1 MLAEATLIGI
11 DVGTTATK
19 AVLIDEAGR
28 RLGAFSRPH
37 PMARPAEGYAEQDP
51 AHWLESVIA
60 ALASFAAAH
69 DLTGLKG
76 IGLCSQVNTHVFVDA
91 TGAPLMPAI
100 TWQDTRAA
108 PDAASLDARVTPAQK
123 LAWFGGPMPI
133 DASHALSRMAHV
145 QRVRPETYERTRYAL
160 LPKDYIALHLTG
172 VIASDPISA
181 VGLVDRAGY
190 VVPLLEMIGG
200 AADRLPPL
208 NPITQVIGTVRPGL
222 PCAGVPVVSGTMDA
236 WAGMFGVGV
245 ASDGDAMYQSGTS
258 EIPGIVSTSVTPTPG
273 VILFPPYE
281 GIVMHAAP
289 TQSGGAT
296 LGWLGAMLRLTPD
309 EMSAMAQNVD
319 ASPVVPLFLPHLQ
332 GERAPIWDS
341 ETRGVFAR
349 LESRAGAPE
358 MVRAVME
365 GVALSVRW
373 AFDAL
378 QQSAGIV
385 PAVIN
390 IGGGGARSEAWCQI
404 RADALGLPLKRAAAP
419 EIAAHGAAMLAGVG
433 TGVMPSIP
441 EAARKLVQFDR
452 TFEPNLAL
460 GGYYADKY
468 DRYRKL
474 YEAMKPINNAY
485 S

>member
-1 MLAEATLIGI
+1 VAQATLIGI

-19 AVLIDEAGR
+19 AVLIDETGR
-28 RLGAFSRPH
+28 RIAAEVRPH
-37 PMARPAEGYAEQDP
+37 PMARPAEGHAEQDP
-51 AHWLESVIA
+51 RDWTDSVLA
-60 ALASFAAAH
+60 ALTSFAAAH

-91 TGAPLMPAI
+91 DGKPLMPAI
-100 TWQDTRAA
+100 TWQDTRSAT
-108 PDAASLDARVTPAQK
+108 DAAALDARVTAAQK

-145 QRVRPETYERTRYAL
+145 QRVHPDVYERTRHVL
-160 LPKDYIALHLTG
+160 LPKDYVALHLTG

-181 VGLVDRAGY
+181 VGLVDWAGY
-190 VVPLLEMIGG
+190 VAPLLHLISG

-208 NPITQVIGTVRPGL
+208 QGITQVVGAVRSGL

-245 ASDGDAMYQSGTS
+245 ADDGEAMYQCGTS
-258 EIPGIVSTSVTPTPG
+258 EIPGIVSSSVTPTPG

-296 LGWLGAMLRLTPD
+296 LAWLGAMLRLSPD
-309 EMSAMAQNVD
+309 EMSAMAGTVEP
-319 ASPVVPLFLPHLQ
+319 SPVVPLFLPHLQ

-341 ETRGVFAR
+341 QTRGVFAR

-373 AFDAL
+373 AFEAL
-378 QQSAGIV
+378 EQSAGVAPDIV
-385 PAVIN
+385 N
-390 IGGGGARSEAWCQI
+390 IGGGGASSDVWCQI
-404 RADALGLPLKRAAAP
+404 RADALGKPLKRAASP
-419 EIAAHGAAMLAGVG
+419 EIAALGAAMLAGVG
-433 TGVMPSIP
+433 AGVMPSI
-441 EAARKLVQFDR
+441 AAAAKTLVQFDR
-452 TFEPNLAL
+452 VFEPNVAL
-460 GGYYADKY
+460 RGYYDEKFAS
-468 DRYRKL
+468 YREL
-474 YEAMKPINNAY
+474 YEALIPFNRRY
-485 S
+485 G